1 MIRRYTGAI
10 GTPSGCLI
18 PLGSTGYLGH
28 MKQMYSLPRGAWVLA
43 TLALFQPT
51 EALGQTPGSRTSAD
65 ESDKVRP
72 GDLIELVVWREEDLS
87 GEFLVDRNGS
97 VVLPLVGEY
106 NVLDETPESLEEKV
120 VAAFRRSI
128 VNPSIDVIVRR
139 RVRIM
144 GAVTEPGLYSV
155 DPTMTVADALA
166 LAGGRTTLGQRDR
179 VVLYRNGE
187 PIGSDVDVNTPV
199 YESPIRSG
207 DELLVPERSWLSRN
221 AGVAIAGASTVAAIL
236 IALIR

>member
-1 MIRRYTGAI
+1 M
-10 GTPSGCLI
+10 PEGCLI
-18 PLGSTGYLGH
+18 PSGSTGYLDP
-28 MKQMYSLPRGAWVLA
+28 MKQMYSLTCGAWVLA
-43 TLALFQPT
+43 TLVILQPT
-51 EALGQTPGSRTSAD
+51 EAFGQTPGTRTSAD
-65 ESDKVRP
+65 ESDRVRP
-72 GDLIELVVWREEDLS
+72 GDSIELVVWREEDLS

-106 NVLDETPESLEEKV
+106 NVLDETPESLEMKV
-120 VAAFRRSI
+120 VTAFRRSI

-139 RVRIM
+139 RVRVM
-144 GAVTEPGLYSV
+144 GAVTAPGLYSV

-166 LAGGRTTLGQRDR
+166 LAGGRTPLGQKDR
-179 VVLYRNGE
+179 VVLFRNGE
-187 PIGSDVDVNTPV
+187 PIASYVDVNTPL

-221 AGVAIAGASTVAAIL
+221 AGGAIAGVSTMAAVL